1 MTRASG
7 AAARRERRAAP
18 LRLETGADHVD
29 VFLREQVDPAE
40 RVLAAVMFTDIAR
53 SRVHLPTIDERA
65 WPELV
70 TAYGD
75 IVGRQAIRYN
85 GRIVQSADG
94 SFVRFSG
101 AYSAVRCALAI
112 RQDLRDLGVD
122 LRAGLHAG
130 QGQPARRGHRRRR
143 RARREPNL
151 WRRRLGPRPHVT
163 SGRRPPHRI
172 MRSLR
177 RCRHLPA
184 RRCSGRMAAARGQ
197 RMTWAVSGN
206 PPQLAFARGG
216 PSPK

>member
-1 MTRASG
+1 M
-7 AAARRERRAAP
+7 
-18 LRLETGADHVD
+18 D

-75 IVGRQAIRYN
+75 IVGRQAVRYN

-130 QGQPARRGHRRRR
+130 QGQLPDADVDGVV
-143 RARREPNL
+143 A
-151 WRRRLGPRPHVT
+151 HVANQICCVAG
-163 SGRRPPHRI
+163 SGRVLTSRVVADLVTGSCVLFEDAGTYQLGDVPGEWQ
-172 MRSLR
+172 L
-177 RCRHLPA
+177 L
-184 RRCSGRMAAARGQ
+184 
-197 RMTWAVSGN
+197 AVSE
-206 PPQLAFARGG
+206 
-216 PSPK
+216 